1 MVMSHYK
8 NSRVLCPCE
17 CINSSDEWS
26 LLQILWWSLGWS
38 FWRGRIEGQEVRFP
52 LSLIHSPWLALCCH
66 CGLFL
71 RKVNIRKESSIGTG
85 STSFKVSPSHHYP
98 GPRGFS
104 WFFFAKEIKS
114 KPRSVLKYSVYSVFC
129 FRIFCKFRLSV
140 YSVFQNIPCI
150 PPFRSVLPTVRQP
163 PHRVTHSLIEDVWRT
178 NVCLA

>member
-1 MVMSHYK
+1 MNGNVTLQKQPGLMSMWVHK
-8 NSRVLCPCE
+8 F
-17 CINSSDEWS
+17 
-26 LLQILWWSLGWS
+26 
-38 FWRGRIEGQEVRFP
+38 FWRMISPSNFVVIARLVVLARKDRGTRSPFSTLLDP
-52 LSLIHSPWLALCCH
+52 FTLTCTLLSLRA
-66 CGLFL
+66 FL

-140 YSVFQNIPCI
+140 YSVLQNIPCI
-150 PPFRSVLPTVRQP
+150 PPFHSVLPTVRQ
-163 PHRVTHSLIEDVWRT
+163 SS
-178 NVCLA
+178 A